1 MFEQSLFVRMQLNHP
16 NNVHLLSIQYRMHP
30 DISRFPSQHFYDSE
44 LQDGPDMERLRQK
57 IWHQSNLFGPYRFFD
72 IQGKESTS
80 SSHSFV
86 NHQEVTTAISLFRR
100 LVSDFREQDFS
111 GMIGI
116 ITPYKQQLF
125 ELKKRFQNE
134 IGGRIL
140 ETIEFN
146 TTDAFQGRERE
157 IIIFSCVRASP
168 NGGVGFLSDIR
179 RMNVGLTR
187 AKSSLF
193 VLGNAQSLL
202 RNEFWGKLVRDAR
215 MRGVYTDGNIQ
226 AFFSRSTRISDS
238 SAREVILPMA
248 MDVDAE
254 ESNTAVDEAGSRLL
268 AVDPRVNPDVPAAP
282 RKRPGTVD
290 PKPNSW
296 KQDVTKLNKMPPLSL
311 LNQGKNNSS
320 IEGLNRLPVFPLG
333 RPIPTPI
340 ISPTNLLAPSLLAP
354 KLLAPKLSVPSDEE
368 PTTGTIGGPIC
379 HRCGNRGHVRQ
390 NCTNPGNPAKVQHM
404 RKYETGDPHSRV
416 IPSVQSSIVDDNQSL
431 KRKPPGNSF
440 QPSKRREMAGQPT
453 SSSSMTSNPN
463 LLPLGGSKVS
473 WSEGSDATIPLEQ
486 PKQSHAPIAVSHAPI
501 AVCHSLFHSSFD
513 ELLIYFAESSHDQ
526 PPSSTST
533 TKERD

>member
-44 LQDGPDMERLRQK
+44 LQDGPDMERLRRK

-72 IQGKESTS
+72 VQGKEST

-86 NHQEVTTAISLFRR
+86 NHQEVTTAISLCRR
-100 LVSDFREQDFS
+100 LISDFREQDFS

-125 ELKKRFQNE
+125 ELKRRFKSE
-134 IGGRIL
+134 IGHRIL
-140 ETIEFN
+140 EAIEFN

-168 NGGVGFLSDIR
+168 SGGVGFLSDIR

-202 RNEFWGKLVRDAR
+202 RNEFWGKLVLDAR
-215 MRGVYTDGNIQ
+215 TRGVYTDGNIQ
-226 AFFSRSTRISDS
+226 AMLSKSTRVSDP

-248 MDVDAE
+248 MDVDIE
-254 ESNTAVDEAGSRLL
+254 LNTVNKASSRPL
-268 AVDPRVNPDVPAAP
+268 VGDPRDTSAAP

-290 PKPNSW
+290 PKPNTRN
-296 KQDVTKLNKMPPLSL
+296 QDATKVNKAALSL
-311 LNQGKNNSS
+311 LNQGRSNSS
-320 IEGLNRLPVFPLG
+320 IEGPNRMPVYPLG
-333 RPIPTPI
+333 RPMPTPI
-340 ISPTNLLAPSLLAP
+340 VTPANLLAPNLLAP
-354 KLLAPKLSVPSDEE
+354 KLLAPKLLAPGDES
-368 PTTGTIGGPIC
+368 TIGTIGGPIC
-379 HRCGNRGHVRQ
+379 HRCGNRGHIRQ
-390 NCTNPGNPAKVQHM
+390 NCTNPENLAKVQHM
-404 RKYETGDPHSRV
+404 RTYETGDPHNRV
-416 IPSVQSSIVDDNQSL
+416 IPSVQSSVVDDSQSL

-440 QPSKRREMAGQPT
+440 QPSKRREMAGK
-453 SSSSMTSNPN
+453 SSSSLSDPPVTRNPN
-463 LLPLGGSKVS
+463 LLPLGSSKFGL
-473 WSEGSDATIPLEQ
+473 SEGSDARTPLEQ
-486 PKQSHAPIAVSHAPI
+486 PSQSHVPIG
-501 AVCHSLFHSSFD
+501 VCHSPFTG
-513 ELLIYFAESSHDQ
+513 
-526 PPSSTST
+526 PSLSY
-533 TKERD
+533 